1 MQQRRKIMNNK
12 LIFSDHA
19 IIQAQ
24 RRGVDSAV
32 VNYAV
37 EFGKRM
43 HAGGGL
49 LRCFFDKRARSRLR
63 NVIPRQVYAQI
74 EKKLD
79 CFVILSEDESI
90 IITVG
95 HQYQKVWC
103 R

>member
-1 MQQRRKIMNNK
+1 MHNK

-19 IIQAQ
+19 KAQAQ
-24 RRGVDSAV
+24 RRGIDSAV
-32 VNYAV
+32 VNYAI
-37 EFGKRM
+37 EFGKKI

-49 LRCFFDKRARSRLR
+49 VRCFFDKRARSHLC
-63 NVIPRQVYAQI
+63 NVIPCQVYVQI

-79 CFVILSEDESI
+79 CFVILSEDESV

-95 HQYQKVWC
+95 HQYQKVCC